1 MEPLLGWFRG
11 WVSVLLAWWFAAVEV
26 SVLLTAAWKL
36 RFALRRRPPMQLAE
50 RAQWLERMCW
60 WGVRRELELLPP
72 QWLG

>member
-11 WVSVLLAWWFAAVEV
+11 WVSVLLARWFAAVEV

-36 RFALRRRPPMQLAE
+36 RFALRRRPPMHLAE
-50 RAQWLERMCW
+50 RTQWLERVCW